1 MRKIT
6 IFKIMAEIDKDTFC
20 KTCEKYGFFRQDLGE
35 DIYYTLKRDA
45 KHYICKR
52 RSTGTICITLGTQV
66 TDDGEFT
73 TDDGC
78 YIITDVRN
86 IEDMEDF
93 IELALKRYKRMLS
106 EYRANQIKQ
115 DFIE

>member
-6 IFKIMAEIDKDTFC
+6 IFKIMDIDIFC
-20 KTCEKYGFFRQDLGE
+20 KTCEKYGFFRQDIGE
-35 DIYYTLKRDA
+35 DIYYTLKHDA

-52 RSTGTICITLGTQV
+52 NSSGEISVTLGTKI
-66 TDDGEFT
+66 TDDEEFT
-73 TDDGC
+73 TDDDS
-78 YIITDVRN
+78 YIITDIRN

-106 EYRANQIKQ
+106 EYRANQLKQ